1 MPATRLETNV
11 RRQPGVA
18 FVDLT
23 GEIDASAEESL
34 TSAYAEAT
42 AADADAQTVVLNFTG
57 VDYINSTGIALVVG
71 LLAQARRDRVAVA
84 ACGLSDHYREIFEIT
99 RLSDFMQIFPDEES
113 ATGGLPAGSTE
124 EVSR

>member
-18 FVDLT
+18 LVDLT

-34 TSAYAEAT
+34 TAAYAEAT
-42 AADADAQTVVLNFTG
+42 DADAQTVVLNFTG

-84 ACGLSDHYREIFEIT
+84 ACGLTDHYREIFEIT

>member
-1 MPATRLETNV
+1 M
-11 RRQPGVA
+11 
-18 FVDLT
+18 
-23 GEIDASAEESL
+23 
-34 TSAYAEAT
+34 
-42 AADADAQTVVLNFTG
+42 
-57 VDYINSTGIALVVG
+57 G

-84 ACGLSDHYREIFEIT
+84 ACGLTDHYREIFEIT